1 MIPKKTFWEEFLEE
15 TQDTEKEYIR
25 YLSKNIASLKELREE
40 YREDWEMEMLI
51 SNCIHDESVLMDDC
65 KRRWLNAQRG
75 KEESERVRRTGSNN
89 QQPGDGPAIG
99 SGNIFMDKSQVKDAE
114 S

>member
-1 MIPKKTFWEEFLEE
+1 MKPLWDEFLEE

-40 YREDWEMEMLI
+40 YRDDWEMEILI
-51 SNCIHDESVLMDDC
+51 SACIHDESVLMDDC
-65 KRRWLNAQRG
+65 KRRWINAG
-75 KEESERVRRTGSNN
+75 KAQKELERIRRAGSDNIEPRTTN
-89 QQPGDGPAIG
+89 VPGP
-99 SGNIFMDKSQVKDAE
+99 GNIFMDRSQVPDAN